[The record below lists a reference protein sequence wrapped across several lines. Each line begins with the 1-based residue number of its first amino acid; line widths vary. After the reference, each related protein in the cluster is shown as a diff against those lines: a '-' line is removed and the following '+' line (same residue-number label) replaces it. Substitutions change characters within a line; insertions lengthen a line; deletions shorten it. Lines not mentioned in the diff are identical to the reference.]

1 MWHCIECC
9 RKQVKEVL
17 KLISRPLLF
26 ITTAYAAGIALS
38 PFITL
43 PRWAPLLAAI
53 FLMASAAVVFFVF
66 KKNSFPLLVAVF
78 LFLGWA
84 ASVRDSG
91 GGPGR
96 MESFLNKNVTME
108 GYICRDPD
116 FRGDKTVYTLAVHK
130 ILSGQQQPGAEGRV
144 LLHVPGAD
152 AGFGYGDVIR
162 VRGRPYL
169 PESPGNPGGFDYG
182 EYLHDRGIW
191 ALVTV
196 KERADITKTGSGGGN
211 PLAGMALGMKQRM
224 VEINRATME
233 PGHAALIN
241 GMVFGGRAGIDP
253 DTAEAFNE
261 SGVVHILS
269 VSGLHVG
276 FVVAVVL
283 GIMGLAGLKR
293 ASFPVITAVLVV
305 YTFITGMGPAVVR
318 AALMAWVQLLGHQ
331 LGKDKDWPTT
341 LAASAL
347 VILIFSPGALFEPGF
362 QLSFAATWGILHLG
376 PLFDRGLEKA
386 GLKRPWVRGSFSVS
400 LGAVLGTLPLVA
412 YHYNLLS
419 LISIPAN
426 LLAVPLVGL
435 ILPLGLTA
443 GLAGLVFIKA
453 AVLINY
459 FTAALLEL
467 MIILVKTV
475 HQIPGGVVYVPSPP
489 WAAMAVWY
497 TALLALPSLWNKSW
511 KGIPVRLALACLL
524 AVFPALALFPAGI
537 RDRGLL
543 QVHVIDVGQ
552 GDSIFIRFPGGRSM
566 LVDAGGRKGEFE
578 KGRGAG
584 EVVTSYLRR
593 IGVRK
598 LDALVLTHPHEDH
611 AAGALYLLG
620 RFAIGTVLIPPLSA
634 GDQSGERPDPAYYG
648 MMAAVQE
655 KNIPVHEIV
664 CGDALSIDP
673 GVRVDVLGPGASA
686 VCGTRSD
693 LNNNSVILSVRY
705 RERSF
710 LFTGDIEVEGQAQ
723 LVESGF
729 PLDHDVLKVPHHGSR
744 YVSRE
749 FIERVSPGLAVIS
762 VGQNSFGQPH
772 PDTIDLLEAGEG
784 MVFRTDRDGLTVLV
798 SDGKTIKPKTYN
810 R

>member
-1 MWHCIECC
+1 MTA
-9 RKQVKEVL
+9 
-17 KLISRPLLF
+17 RPLLLVT
-26 ITTAYAAGIALS
+26 IAYAGGIALS
-38 PFITL
+38 HFIDL
-43 PRWAPLLAAI
+43 SPWALLLAAL
-53 FLMASAAVVFFVF
+53 FLLTSAAVLFLVC
-66 KKNSFPLLVAVF
+66 KSNSFPVMVAAF

-84 ASVRDSG
+84 AAARDSG
-91 GGPGR
+91 AGPGS
-96 MESFLNKNVTME
+96 MAAFLDKSVSIE

-116 FRGDKTVYTLAVHK
+116 FRGDRTVYTLEAQK
-130 ILSGQQQPGAEGRV
+130 IIFGQQQSGAEGKILV
-144 LLHVPGAD
+144 HVPGAA
-152 AGFGYGDVIR
+152 AGYGYGDLIS
-162 VRGRPYL
+162 VRGRPYI

-191 ALVTV
+191 ALMTV
-196 KERADITKTGSGGGN
+196 KETSDITKVGSGGGN
-211 PLAGMALGMKQRM
+211 PLAGAALGIKQRLM
-224 VEINRATME
+224 EINRATME

-276 FVVAVVL
+276 FVVAAVIGL
-283 GIMGLAGLKR
+283 MGLAGLNR

-318 AALMAWVQLLGHQ
+318 AALMAWVQLLGRH

-347 VILIFSPGALFEPGF
+347 AILIFSPVALFEPGF
-362 QLSFAATWGILHLG
+362 QLSFGATWGILHLG
-376 PLFDRGLEKA
+376 PLFDRALARAGLE
-386 GLKRPWVRGSFSVS
+386 RPWVRGSLSVS

-412 YHYNLLS
+412 YHYYLIS

-435 ILPLGLTA
+435 ILPLSLVA
-443 GLAGLVFIKA
+443 GLAGLVFIKV
-453 AVLINY
+453 AVVINY
-459 FTAALLEL
+459 FSAALLEL
-467 MIILVKTV
+467 MLLLVKAV
-475 HQIPGGVVYVPSPP
+475 HQIPGGVQYVPSPH
-489 WAAMAVWY
+489 WVAMGLWY
-497 TALLALPSLWNKSW
+497 LSLLALPSLWVKRW
-511 KGIPVRLALACLL
+511 KNIPLRLILVCLL
-524 AVFPALALFPAGI
+524 AVFPALALLPAEIQG
-537 RDRGLL
+537 RGLL

-552 GDSIFIRFPGGRSM
+552 GDSIFIRFPGGQGM

-578 KGRGAG
+578 KGRGSG

-620 RFAIGTVLIPPLSA
+620 RFDIRAVLIPPLNS
-634 GDQSGERPDPAYYG
+634 GNQSGELPDPAYNG
-648 MMAAVQE
+648 FLARVRE
-655 KNIPVHEIV
+655 KNILVQEIV

-673 GVRVDVLGPGASA
+673 GVRVDVLGPA
-686 VCGTRSD
+686 VRPLCGTRSD
-693 LNNNSVILSVRY
+693 MNNNSVVLSVRY
-705 RERSF
+705 QKRSF
-710 LFTGDIEVEGQAQ
+710 LLTGDIEVEAQQQ

-729 PLDHDVLKVPHHGSR
+729 PLEHDVLKVSHHGSR
-744 YVSRE
+744 YVSKD

-762 VGQNSFGQPH
+762 VGRNSFGQPH
-772 PDTIDLLEAGEG
+772 PDTLELLEAGKV

-798 SDGKTIKPKTYN
+798 SDGSTIKPQKFN

>member
-1 MWHCIECC
+1 MTA
-9 RKQVKEVL
+9 
-17 KLISRPLLF
+17 RPLVL

-43 PRWAPLLAAI
+43 STWAPLLAAL
-53 FLMASAAVVFFVF
+53 FLLGAAVVFFFIF
-66 KKNSFPLLVAVF
+66 KKNSFPALVAVF

-84 ASVRDSG
+84 AAARDSG

-96 MESFLNKNVTME
+96 MESFLDKSVNIE

-116 FRGDKTVYTLAVHK
+116 FRDDRTVYTLETRN
-130 ILSGQQQPGAEGRV
+130 IIFGQQQSVAEGRI
-144 LLHVPGAD
+144 LLHVPGTD
-152 AGFGYGDVIR
+152 AGFCYGDVIR
-162 VRGRPYL
+162 VRGRPYI

-196 KERADITKTGSGGGN
+196 KERADITKIGSGGGN
-211 PLAGMALGMKQRM
+211 PLAGMALGIKQRM

-253 DTAEAFNE
+253 DTAEVFNE

-276 FVVAVVL
+276 FVVAVVM

-293 ASFPVITAVLVV
+293 AAFPVITAVLIM

-318 AALMAWVQLLGHQ
+318 AALMAWVQLLGHH

-347 VILIFSPGALFEPGF
+347 AILIFSPGALFEPGF
-362 QLSFAATWGILHLG
+362 QLSFGATWGILHLG
-376 PLFDRGLEKA
+376 PVFDRGLA
-386 GLKRPWVRGSFSVS
+386 RVGLERPWVRGSLSVS

-412 YHYNLLS
+412 YHYNLIS

-435 ILPLGLTA
+435 ILPLGLVA

-453 AVLINY
+453 AVVINY

-467 MIILVKTV
+467 MILMVKAV
-475 HQIPGGVVYVPSPP
+475 HQIPGGVVYVPSPQ
-489 WAAMAVWY
+489 WAAMAAWY
-497 TALLALPSLWNKSW
+497 LSLLALPSLWLKKW
-511 KGIPVRLALACLL
+511 KNIPIRLILVCLL

-537 RDRGLL
+537 QGRGLL
-543 QVHVIDVGQ
+543 QVHMIDVGQ
-552 GDSIFIRFPGGRSM
+552 GDSIFIRFPGGRGM

-578 KGRGAG
+578 KGRGSG

-620 RFAIGTVLIPPLSA
+620 RFDIGTVLIPPLNA
-634 GDQSGERPDPAYYG
+634 GDQSEERPDPAYYG
-648 MMAAVQE
+648 ILARVRE
-655 KNIPVHEIV
+655 KNIPVQEIV

-673 GVRVDVLGPGASA
+673 GVRVDVLGPGVSPLS
-686 VCGTRSD
+686 GTRSD
-693 LNNNSVILSVRY
+693 MNNNSVVLSVRY
-705 RERSF
+705 QERSF
-710 LFTGDIEVEGQAQ
+710 LFTGDIEVEAQAQ
-723 LVESGF
+723 LLESGF
-729 PLDHDVLKVPHHGSR
+729 SLEHDVLKVPHHGSR

-772 PDTIDLLEAGEG
+772 SDTIDLLAGEG
-784 MVFRTDRDGLTVLV
+784 MVFRTDRDGLTVLA
-798 SDGKTIKPKTYN
+798 SDGKTIKPKTYS